1 MFNDSFLAGC
11 FPPPRLSVFKPKIN
25 DKAYIAAKAI
35 SKKINITNEATA
47 LFL

>member
-1 MFNDSFLAGC
+1 MFNDSFLAGA
-11 FPPPRLSVFKPKIN
+11 FPPPRLSVFSPKIN